1 MDGRKTDSNRQA
13 NYATGDTKDQPVMIA
28 FSLIVFHAIVVP
40 VFPWVGAG
48 RTKNCNVAQLGSFI
62 YDETLG

>member
-1 MDGRKTDSNRQA
+1 
-13 NYATGDTKDQPVMIA
+13 MIA

-48 RTKNCNVAQLGSFI
+48 RTWSPVGNMPIGLRFVADRAAPGR
-62 YDETLG
+62 

>member
-1 MDGRKTDSNRQA
+1 
-13 NYATGDTKDQPVMIA
+13 MIA

-48 RTKNCNVAQLGSFI
+48 RTLKHPLIFGGS
-62 YDETLG
+62 